1 MTDKVRINK
10 AYGLLKGATE
20 NAQYTINGN
29 KIPLPITIIE
39 EILSLLNDKN
49 YDLVATAKDTP

>member
-1 MTDKVRINK
+1 MTDRERINK

-20 NAQYTINGN
+20 NAQYTLNGT

-39 EILSLLNDKN
+39 EILFSLNDKN
-49 YDLVATAKDTP
+49 YELDTSPK